1 MGAFNT
7 GLMSGEQRPVKKVF
21 LSVCVLTYRRNHLLT
36 ELLSKLNEQ
45 SAPDWE
51 VIVVDTSGEG
61 LAKEMVEGQAVP
73 WVRGCYPERRFS
85 ISEGRNLA
93 VDEARGAWILF
104 VDDDQILRAE
114 QVEAVIVKIR
124 NQKEEFKAARLGLQ
138 TALSENRSEALF
150 ENKLRKSGYFR
161 AYDPDP
167 NGCIKSYHLS
177 TDGVVFKRPPE
188 DMRFSKELGYRGGED
203 NDFFAR
209 YLGDLDCPVWGDI
222 VIRDLVMPDRICL
235 GYIWKDSYRRGCS
248 YAQLE
253 TEPLGRSRGK
263 LLPKYM
269 MDLVGSFCL
278 LAVDIVMWRD
288 WPKSLGLIAR
298 QCGKM
303 AGLSGRHYELYRDG
317 NTNIS

>member
-1 MGAFNT
+1 MN
-7 GLMSGEQRPVKKVF
+7 VF
-21 LSVCVLTYRRNHLLT
+21 LSVCLLTYRRNDLLRALMK
-36 ELLSKLNEQ
+36 ELCGKEMKG
-45 SAPDWE
+45 WE
-51 VIVVDTSGEG
+51 VVVVDTSGEG
-61 LAKEMVEGQAVP
+61 DAREVLEGYSIQPGLRVK
-73 WVRGCYPERRFS
+73 GIYSEERLS
-85 ISEGRNLA
+85 ISGGRNHALGEA
-93 VDEARGAWILF
+93 VGEWILF
-104 VDDDQILRAE
+104 IDDDQ
-114 QVEAVIVKIR
+114 VITAAQIKGIITKVKG
-124 NQKEEFKAARLGLQ
+124 QKGHFLAARLAVESVLPD
-138 TALSENRSEALF
+138 SRSGRIF
-150 ENKLRKSGYFR
+150 EKKLRQSSYFGGYFPGSESTLK
-161 AYDPDP
+161 A
-167 NGCIKSYHLS
+167 YHLS
-177 TDGVVFKRPPE
+177 TDGVVFKKPPASLCFKE
-188 DMRFSKELGYRGGED
+188 ELGYRGGED

-263 LLPKYM
+263 LLPKYTR
-269 MDLVGSFCL
+269 DLVGSFCL

-288 WPKSLGLIAR
+288 WPKSLGLVAR